1 MSNDESNDE
10 TASTGQLAPGG
21 EAPRGTPGKRH
32 RLATALRI
40 GLSIAVILL
49 LMLWVFGF
57 FRKNR
62 IQPGRAAV
70 PERKAEGLPTLP
82 VTFTTIPVT
91 AEAVG
96 TVRPEYV
103 ATVTS
108 RVVATIVRI
117 GVSAG
122 QRVAKGEILVELD
135 DRDLRARV
143 EQAREAVRAAEATF
157 AQALSNYKRD
167 KPLFDQRVISAYDFE
182 NTETALKTAQ
192 ANLERLRQAQ
202 HEAEA
207 NLSYAVIRSP
217 FDGVVIDKLSE
228 TGELAAPGKPLLT
241 MYQQDRL
248 WLEASVP
255 EEQLGRISIG
265 RAYPVRIDALKR
277 TLHGR
282 VAEIVPSSDPA
293 TRTVLVRVRLENPRD
308 LVPGMF
314 GRLLIPEAPQ
324 RVLLIPAPAVRRA
337 GQLTTVDVV
346 QDGRVE
352 RRTVQLG
359 RAVGDKI
366 EVLSGLAPGEVI
378 VAETAEATTTGQAK

>member
-1 MSNDESNDE
+1 MDADESLNAE
-10 TASTGQLAPGG
+10 KL
-21 EAPRGTPGKRH
+21 TPGEQPVHSTSSKPH
-32 RLATALRI
+32 RLATALRV

-49 LMLWVFGF
+49 LMLWVFGAL
-57 FRKNR
+57 RKNR
-62 IQPGRAAV
+62 IQPGRATV
-70 PERKAEGLPTLP
+70 PERKAEGLPTQT
-82 VTFTTIPVT
+82 VAFTTIPVT

-96 TVRPEYV
+96 TVRAEYV

-108 RVVATIVRI
+108 RVVATIVQIR
-117 GVSAG
+117 VSAG
-122 QRVAKGEILVELD
+122 QRVAKGEVLVELD

-143 EQAREAVRAAEATF
+143 EQAREAVRGAEATF

-217 FDGVVIDKLSE
+217 FDGVVIERLSE

-255 EEQLGRISIG
+255 EEELGRISMG
-265 RAYPVRIDALKR
+265 RAYTVRIDALKR

-314 GRLLIPEAPQ
+314 GRMLIPEAPQ
-324 RVLLIPAPAVRRA
+324 RVLLIPTLAVRRA

-359 RAVGDKI
+359 RAVGDKF

-378 VAETAEATTTGQAK
+378 VAEATEAATTGQAK

>member
-1 MSNDESNDE
+1 
-10 TASTGQLAPGG
+10 
-21 EAPRGTPGKRH
+21 
-32 RLATALRI
+32 
-40 GLSIAVILL
+40 
-49 LMLWVFGF
+49 
-57 FRKNR
+57 
-62 IQPGRAAV
+62 
-70 PERKAEGLPTLP
+70 
-82 VTFTTIPVT
+82 
-91 AEAVG
+91 
-96 TVRPEYV
+96 
-103 ATVTS
+103 
-108 RVVATIVRI
+108 
-117 GVSAG
+117 
-122 QRVAKGEILVELD
+122 
-135 DRDLRARV
+135 V
-143 EQAREAVRAAEATF
+143 EQAREAVRGAEATF

-217 FDGVVIDKLSE
+217 FDGVVIERLSE

-255 EEQLGRISIG
+255 EEELGRIGVG
-265 RAYPVRIDALKR
+265 RAYTVRIDALKR

-314 GRLLIPEAPQ
+314 GRMLIPEAPQ
-324 RVLLIPAPAVRRA
+324 RVLLIPTLAVRRA

-359 RAVGDKI
+359 RAVGDKF

-378 VAETAEATTTGQAK
+378 VAETAEAATTGQAK